1 MTDLFADESPILPAA
16 PTMSPR
22 PMLRFTQQAAAAILA
37 LDLRDPPNGIGAQAA
52 LVVVAQHV
60 QLLDAT
66 LQASVLDTLLALS
79 KNAIEGVAGAGWGE
93 NRAAW
98 LGTTDTAMLTAAI
111 DGLIESRQNAA
122 ALVKPTPA
130 NTAMVQ
136 TGGQDAAASPQ
147 ATAPAAEAKTT
158 GGTSPAPAAK
168 PETNGAPPASAPA
181 RPAV

>member
-1 MTDLFADESPILPAA
+1 MFHPIIPARFALACLLTAA
-16 PTMSPR
+16 LGT
-22 PMLRFTQQAAAAILA
+22 AAAQTAKRVSKPAGPAEPRAVCLVADFKAIGLNIH
-37 LDLRDPPNGIGAQAA
+37 DPMERSVKAAEWIQRNSSACTLTQAINI
-52 LVVVAQHV
+52 
-60 QLLDAT
+60 
-66 LQASVLDTLLALS
+66 AS
-79 KNAIEGVAGAGWGE
+79 

-98 LGTTDTAMLTAAI
+98 LGTSETAMLTAAI

-158 GGTSPAPAAK
+158 GGTSPAPAAM
-168 PETNGAPPASAPA
+168 PNSNQAAPGAAPAAPAA

>member
-1 MTDLFADESPILPAA
+1 MSHPIIPARFVLACLLTAALGTAAAQTARRVNNPAPPAA
-16 PTMSPR
+16 PRAVCLVADFKAIGLNIHDPVERSVKAAEWIQRNSSACT
-22 PMLRFTQQAAAAILA
+22 LTQAI
-37 LDLRDPPNGIGAQAA
+37 NI
-52 LVVVAQHV
+52 
-60 QLLDAT
+60 
-66 LQASVLDTLLALS
+66 AS
-79 KNAIEGVAGAGWGE
+79 

-168 PETNGAPPASAPA
+168 PNANPAAPAGATPAAPAA

>member
-1 MTDLFADESPILPAA
+1 MFHPII
-16 PTMSPR
+16 S
-22 PMLRFTQQAAAAILA
+22 TQFVLACLLTAVLGTAAAQTAKRVNNPA
-37 LDLRDPPNGIGAQAA
+37 PPKVPRAVCLVADFKGIGLNIHDPVERSVKAAEWIQRNSSACTLTQAINI
-52 LVVVAQHV
+52 
-60 QLLDAT
+60 
-66 LQASVLDTLLALS
+66 AS
-79 KNAIEGVAGAGWGE
+79 

-98 LGTTDTAMLTAAI
+98 LGTSETAMLTAAI

-122 ALVKPTPA
+122 ALVKPTTA
-130 NTAMVQ
+130 NTALVQ

-168 PETNGAPPASAPA
+168 PETNGTPPASAPA